1 MSAQGKIE
9 EVEEDEPSE
18 SEMVLLEASNSFK
31 NFAKNPHGEKRL
43 VFLLKKDTYQR
54 YFFNFH
60 PEPFGEDEAI
70 LTSIFFQRG
79 WWKTTNWKQLD
90 FQRIGVVY
98 LLRSLGSGWSS
109 Q

>member
-1 MSAQGKIE
+1 VSAQGKIE

-54 YFFNFH
+54 FF
-60 PEPFGEDEAI
+60 
-70 LTSIFFQRG
+70 LFFTPNLWGR
-79 WWKTTNWKQLD
+79 
-90 FQRIGVVY
+90 
-98 LLRSLGSGWSS
+98 
-109 Q
+109 

>member
-54 YFFNFH
+54 FF
-60 PEPFGEDEAI
+60 
-70 LTSIFFQRG
+70 
-79 WWKTTNWKQLD
+79 
-90 FQRIGVVY
+90 
-98 LLRSLGSGWSS
+98 
-109 Q
+109 